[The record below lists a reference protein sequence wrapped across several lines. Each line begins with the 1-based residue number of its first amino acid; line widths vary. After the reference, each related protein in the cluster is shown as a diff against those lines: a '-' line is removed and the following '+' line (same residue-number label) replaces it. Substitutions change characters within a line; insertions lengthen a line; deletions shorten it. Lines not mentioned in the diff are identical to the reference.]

1 MCNPKIS
8 DKSLKVENLEGYG
21 YFAAWGIHEKRTNIK
36 PAPFYG
42 SRLPEG

>member
-1 MCNPKIS
+1 MCNLQIFDKAKKIKNS
-8 DKSLKVENLEGYG
+8 EGYG

>member
-1 MCNPKIS
+1 MCNLQIF
-8 DKSLKVENLEGYG
+8 DKALKVENLEGYG
-21 YFAAWGIHEKRTNIK
+21 YFAAWGIHENRTNIK